1 MNHRALSVLPLWLYP
16 TNIPE
21 KNLSDKEKALANQL
35 SVNRS
40 KQYKHSRSHI
50 RYALSQL
57 WNISPLKIPLEASP
71 GKAPK
76 LSKGWGYISIS
87 HCYDALLIGW
97 SAERIG
103 VDIERSDR
111 QFAAQRI
118 ANRFYLREEKQL
130 LEQLNEEDFHQAVL
144 RKWIDKEASIKWQ
157 RGRINKD
164 LSEWKCIDQS
174 SSAIHISLGYKVNIQ
189 RLSVGPWYMS
199 IASETNKL
207 GKPIMLC
214 IDSSCPSKM
223 LLNL

>member
-1 MNHRALSVLPLWLYP
+1 L
-16 TNIPE
+16 
-21 KNLSDKEKALANQL
+21 
-35 SVNRS
+35 
-40 KQYKHSRSHI
+40 
-50 RYALSQL
+50 
-57 WNISPLKIPLEASP
+57 
-71 GKAPK
+71 
-76 LSKGWGYISIS
+76 
-87 HCYDALLIGW
+87 
-97 SAERIG
+97 
-103 VDIERSDR
+103 
-111 QFAAQRI
+111 
-118 ANRFYLREEKQL
+118 ANRFYFEEEKQL
-130 LEQLNEEDFHQAVL
+130 LEKLNEEDFNHAVL
-144 RKWIDKEASIKWQ
+144 SKWIDKEASIKWQ